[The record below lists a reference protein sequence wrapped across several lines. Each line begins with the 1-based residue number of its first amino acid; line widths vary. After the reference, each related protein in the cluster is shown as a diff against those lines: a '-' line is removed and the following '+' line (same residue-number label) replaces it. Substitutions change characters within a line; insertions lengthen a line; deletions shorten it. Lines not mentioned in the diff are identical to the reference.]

1 MKIIDDYKEVKRKH
15 ANFFKKFKPKQR
27 IQHKDQVI
35 SLKREIDQ
43 FESQIINGLLN
54 YRFNYSMVF
63 DELKKSSD
71 HHFLREDDRIQKF
84 LLDTSIKESIGF
96 DQKNRHDILKEF
108 EDLCNEVW
116 KDYIITDEERE
127 ELNEFCLDNKIDR
140 TQQFLVERKVA
151 SKYSTDFDINKIII
165 HYYSFEN
172 YTIDQI
178 KSVLS
183 KEYKIEADLERIK
196 IVTNDIDSK
205 LTEDQDPV
213 NGSSTLLKTI
223 SFNSN
228 KKVYVIVVDE
238 ITSPYDFELS
248 FKSDEANSFK
258 VFLEKKTVDNNDE
271 NRIIDIITDAICYN
285 LTAESSSPADFLSLK
300 PSVRDNVIEQFNS

>member
-1 MKIIDDYKEVKRKH
+1 MKIIDDYKEVKRNH
-15 ANFFKKFKPKQR
+15 AAFFKKFKPKQR
-27 IQHKDQVI
+27 IKHKDQVI

-63 DELKKSSD
+63 DLLKKSSD
-71 HHFLREDDRIQKF
+71 HQFLKEDDRIKKF
-84 LLDTSIKESIGF
+84 LLDSSIKESIGF

-151 SKYSTDFDINKIII
+151 SKYSTDFDINKIIN
-165 HYYSFEN
+165 HYYTSEN
-172 YTIDQI
+172 YDINEI
-178 KSVLS
+178 KNVLS

-196 IVTNDIDSK
+196 IVTSQIDSK
-205 LTEDQDPV
+205 LTEDEDPV
-213 NGSSTLLKTI
+213 EGSSVLLKTL

-228 KKVYVIVVDE
+228 KKVYVIVVDK

-248 FKSDEANSFK
+248 FKSDESNSFK
-258 VFLEKKTVDNNDE
+258 VFLEKKTIDNNDE

-285 LTAESSSPADFLSLK
+285 LTTESSSTTEFCSLK
-300 PSVRDNVIEQFNS
+300 PKVRENIIAQFIS

>member
-1 MKIIDDYKEVKRKH
+1 MKIIDDYKEVKRNH

-27 IQHKDQVI
+27 IQHKDQII

-54 YRFNYSMVF
+54 YRFNYSMVY

-71 HHFLREDDRIQKF
+71 HHFLREDDRIKKF
-84 LLDTSIKESIGF
+84 LLDSSIKESIGF

-108 EDLCNEVW
+108 EDLCDEVW
-116 KDYIITDEERE
+116 KDFIITDDERE

-140 TQQFLVERKVA
+140 TQQFLIERKVA
-151 SKYSTDFDINKIII
+151 SKYSTDFDINKIIN
-165 HYYSFEN
+165 HYYSSEN
-172 YTIDQI
+172 YNINEI
-178 KSVLS
+178 KNVLS

-196 IVTNDIDSK
+196 IVTSQIDSK
-205 LTEDQDPV
+205 LTEDEDPV
-213 NGSSTLLKTI
+213 EGSSVLLKTL

-258 VFLEKKTVDNNDE
+258 VFLDKQTVDNNDK

-285 LTAESSSPADFLSLK
+285 LTTESSSTVEFCSLK
-300 PSVRDNVIEQFNS
+300 PKVRENIIAQFS